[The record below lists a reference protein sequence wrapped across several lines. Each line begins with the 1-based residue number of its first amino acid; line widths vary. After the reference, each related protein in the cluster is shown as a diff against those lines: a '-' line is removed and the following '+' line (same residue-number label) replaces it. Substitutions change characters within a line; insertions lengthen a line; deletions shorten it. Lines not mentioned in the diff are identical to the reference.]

1 MYIQYSWWQ
10 IHTKRVWFYLFQ
22 AVGFFSFFFFLS
34 TAMTCNCPFFH
45 LDGIGS
51 YSMGRLWWGIGLCRR
66 CRFAVITLLTR
77 GYLWQLL
84 ENMNWQR
91 RRRQATRSGED
102 IFQLESGGYTFVLL
116 LRAIKMSTDNWMAH
130 KSGEKEAQCLV
141 LSFHPRSN
149 CLQIV
154 TSARWVPKDL
164 QILQFFYIQYI
175 SVFAKYIYLYVH
187 ICFSLVLVTELHTSQ
202 SVAAQPLYEG
212 PKRGHRQVIL
222 VDAQPGGQARQVCAP
237 PCRFHGDVPVR
248 EAARQGQEAGGGTAS
263 GGRGGPQRCHAL
275 AQQQRQRGA
284 GSLSRESAPQV
295 TINCDE

>member
-1 MYIQYSWWQ
+1 M
-10 IHTKRVWFYLFQ
+10 
-22 AVGFFSFFFFLS
+22 
-34 TAMTCNCPFFH
+34 
-45 LDGIGS
+45 
-51 YSMGRLWWGIGLCRR
+51 
-66 CRFAVITLLTR
+66 
-77 GYLWQLL
+77 
-84 ENMNWQR
+84 
-91 RRRQATRSGED
+91 
-102 IFQLESGGYTFVLL
+102 
-116 LRAIKMSTDNWMAH
+116 
-130 KSGEKEAQCLV
+130 
-141 LSFHPRSN
+141 
-149 CLQIV
+149 
-154 TSARWVPKDL
+154 
-164 QILQFFYIQYI
+164 QFFYIQYI